1 MPDPAAF
8 DPFTWLPLPFPWPV
22 KAAML
27 TVVIWVATGG
37 PVRRRPK

>member
-8 DPFTWLPLPFPWPV
+8 DPFFWFPLPVPWPA
-22 KAAML
+22 KAAIL
-27 TVVIWVATGG
+27 AAAIWVATGG